1 MNRINRFRQGL
12 ARVFDDDL
20 HTRQWH
26 NYVDYAI
33 IGLIIVSTISVFV
46 STFEVSPTVERV
58 LQVVNISTLII
69 FTVEVS
75 LRIWVADLLDERYK
89 GFCGRLRY
97 CCSFYGLIDVL
108 STYPFYVHFI
118 FPIPYNILR
127 IVRVARLFRIFR
139 YMRSF
144 RILHAAVT
152 SKGKEILI
160 SLQFLFIIT
169 VILSFFLF
177 FCEHSA
183 QPDAYGNG
191 LDSFMWAFVQYI
203 GDPGEIAANPPVT
216 VIGRVIACL
225 IGILGIAI
233 FAVPAGLVG
242 AGFSEAVEEENRKDK
257 IAADI
262 DKLHRAFERKLDRL
276 TDFQIVPQYVSF
288 YDLQTRLGMKP
299 DDIFDAVAASVDF
312 RLINMAATQPVEE
325 HANDRLAVEHFVV
338 NRPYGCLIDRCSR
351 VTIVSVSSLADPV
364 IGNFSYY
371 LAKMGGFNYISREIG
386 ELRPYKSYLR
396 FDSVDSEPN
405 LALFM
410 EDVER
415 LSSREGLWII
425 NLLVSSG
432 ANEPTYPTQ
441 CHFLIGGAK
450 GDAGCEDPNITIKD
464 IALYRKLYTEIAEV
478 LETRFGMLC
487 DQQRY
492 HDDSS
497 RNLYVRKLSCAA
509 SLNSMTM
516 RIAWSAVCWD
526 SRRISIAQTIANSIR
541 SNIEPGRAQLDDNLT
556 ELKRKATGFDD
567 YQY

>member
-1 MNRINRFRQGL
+1 MYIVNKFKQEL

-33 IGLIIVSTISVFV
+33 IGLIIISTVSVFV
-46 STFEVSPTVERV
+46 STFEVSPAVERV
-58 LQVVNISTLII
+58 LQVINISTLII
-69 FTVEVS
+69 FTVEVT

-89 GFCGRLRY
+89 GIRGRLRY

-118 FPIPYNILR
+118 FPSPYNILR

-144 RILHAAVT
+144 RILHAAVA

-160 SLQFLFIIT
+160 SLQFLVIIT
-169 VILSFFLF
+169 VILSFILF
-177 FCEHSA
+177 FCEHAA

-191 LDSFMWAFVQYI
+191 LDSFLWAFMKYI
-203 GDPGEIAANPPVT
+203 GDPGEIAANAPVT
-216 VIGRVIACL
+216 AVGRVIACL
-225 IGILGIAI
+225 VGILGIAI

-242 AGFSEAVEEENRKDK
+242 AGFSEAVEEENRRDK
-257 IAADI
+257 IAVDI
-262 DKLHRAFERKLDRL
+262 EKLRKAFERKLDRM
-276 TDFQIVPQYVSF
+276 TDFQIVPQYVSS

-299 DDIFDAVAASVDF
+299 DDIFDAVAAADNF
-312 RLINMAATQPVEE
+312 RLINLAATQPVEE
-325 HANDRLAVEHFVV
+325 RANDRLAVEHFVV
-338 NRPYGCLIDRCSR
+338 NRPYGCLIDRGSR
-351 VTIVSVSSLADPV
+351 ITIVSAASLADPV

-371 LAKMGGFNYISREIG
+371 LAKMGGFNYISREVG

-405 LALFM
+405 LPLFM

-415 LSSREGLWII
+415 LASREGSWII

-432 ANEPTYPTQ
+432 ANEPSYPTQ
-441 CHFLIGGAK
+441 CHFLIGSAK
-450 GDAGCEDPNITIKD
+450 GDAGCEDPNITIRD
-464 IALYRKLYTEIAEV
+464 IALYRTLYTEISDV
-478 LETRFGMLC
+478 LKARFGMLC

-497 RNLYVRKLSCAA
+497 KKLYVRKLACATM
-509 SLNSMTM
+509 LNSLTM

-526 SRRISIAQTIANSIR
+526 SRRISIAQAIADAIR
-541 SNIEPGRAQLDDNLT
+541 NNIEPDRSQSTDNLT